1 MKKNT
6 DQGLGRGKG
15 QRGLGVMGL
24 LRPSILIQLSK
35 ADQHG
40 YALLEGVEDFNFD
53 VDHVDPS
60 LIYRTLRKMEE
71 DQLLE
76 SYEGED
82 SLGPKRKIYH
92 ILPKG
97 EKYLAEMVQG
107 LEQRK
112 LEIENLLSA
121 YQTIE
126 KRNK

>member
-35 ADQHG
+35 SDQHG
-40 YALLEGVEDFNFD
+40 YALLEGVEEFNFD
-53 VDHVDPS
+53 IDHVDPS

-71 DQLLE
+71 DCLLE

-92 ILPKG
+92 MLPKG
-97 EKYLAEMVQG
+97 KQYLANMIQG

-112 LEIENLLSA
+112 SEIENLLSA
-121 YQTIE
+121 YQTLE